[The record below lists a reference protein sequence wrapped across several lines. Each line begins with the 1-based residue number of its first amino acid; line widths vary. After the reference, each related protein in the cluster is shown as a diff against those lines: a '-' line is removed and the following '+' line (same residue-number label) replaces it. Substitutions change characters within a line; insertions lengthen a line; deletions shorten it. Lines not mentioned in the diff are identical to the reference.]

1 MTRVIILGVVANY
14 QLDTAQIRDFL
25 VATEKDAWKRVYVAR
40 DGLAAI
46 RTDTLEYARRN
57 YDTATAQTQQWIGQ
71 AKQVWTE
78 NSENFVQTV
87 KEAWRKQR
95 G

>member
-25 VATEKDAWKRVYVAR
+25 VATEKDAWQRVYLAR

-46 RTDTLEYARRN
+46 RMDTAEYARRS
-57 YDTATAQTQQWIGQ
+57 YDTAQAQTQQWIDQ

-78 NSENFVQTV
+78 NSEKLIQTA